1 MSATDVTVPHTT
13 VAVITRLVNMVR
25 WEPGAR
31 ERLRAAAMDLYV
43 SRGFERTT
51 AADIAQAVGLTERTF
66 FRHFADKRE
75 VLFDGQDVLQQAFLD
90 GVAAAAPGASP
101 FEMVASALS
110 AAATFFPD
118 ERRVYSSRRQT
129 IISGNPA
136 LQERELLKLAG
147 LASEVAAALRLRGVP
162 DPAATLAAESGV
174 TVFGVA
180 FGEWIVEG
188 EERSFLEIE
197 RKVLGELVAM
207 ATGAGSSV

>member
-1 MSATDVTVPHTT
+1 
-13 VAVITRLVNMVR
+13 MVR

-31 ERLRAAAMDLYV
+31 ERLQTAAMDLYV

-75 VLFDGQDVLQQAFLD
+75 VLFSGQELLEQAFLD
-90 GVAAAAPGASP
+90 GVAAAAPDASP
-101 FEMVASALS
+101 LEMVESALS
-110 AAATFFPD
+110 AAATFFAA
-118 ERRVYSSRRQT
+118 ERRDHSRQRQT

-147 LASEVAAALRLRGVP
+147 LATAVAAALRSRGVP
-162 DPAATLAAESGV
+162 AARAELAAQSGV

-180 FGEWIVEG
+180 FGKWIAEG
-188 EERSFLEIE
+188 EERSVLTLERE
-197 RKVLGELVAM
+197 VLGELVAM
-207 ATGAGSSV
+207 AAGSTPTPG